1 MGSLWQRFRPGG
13 TPEIG
18 RWAGRSRQPA
28 EVVLARRQLN
38 PADPSLERQFSRR
51 VAEDVTARAALGLAD
66 PQGSSWQGS
75 PGVGRSIRLRMATT
89 SYGVDA
95 AGPATRPPQP
105 FAGLCPV
112 RLVPDRRTSGAESRP
127 SRRPCLLPPLRAA
140 ADPSYLRRHAAKT
153 AG

>member
-95 AGPATRPPQP
+95 AGPATPPPQP
-105 FAGLCPV
+105 FARLCP
-112 RLVPDRRTSGAESRP
+112 LP
-127 SRRPCLLPPLRAA
+127 LLPGPPATRGGRPAS
-140 ADPSYLRRHAAKT
+140 PRPRPT
-153 AG
+153 PP